1 MSAVV
6 RKNFVFDAVVVQHL
20 EELAA
25 SMGKSLT
32 KTVQEIVEERYKEI
46 EKQKK
51 LAAAIEIAGSAT
63 GVFGDLTI
71 QQIKASMHV

>member
-6 RKNFVFDAVVVQHL
+6 RKNFLFDAKVAQHL

-32 KTVQEIVEERYKEI
+32 KTVQELVEERYKEI
-46 EKQKK
+46 EKQRKIE
-51 LAAAIEIAGSAT
+51 AAMEIAGSST

-71 QQIKASMHV
+71 QDIKSSMHV

>member
-6 RKNFVFDAVVVQHL
+6 RKNFVFDATVAQHL

-32 KTVQEIVEERYKEI
+32 KTVQELVEQQYKVI
-46 EKQKK
+46 EKQRKI
-51 LAAAIEIAGSAT
+51 AAAIEIAGSAT
-63 GVFGDLTI
+63 GVFEDLTI
-71 QQIKASMHV
+71 QQIKASMDV

>member
-6 RKNFVFDAVVVQHL
+6 RKNFLFDAMVAQHL

-25 SMGKSLT
+25 LMGKSLT
-32 KTVQEIVEERYKEI
+32 KTVQELVEQRYKEI

-51 LAAAIEIAGSAT
+51 IAAAMEIAGSAT
-63 GVFGDLTI
+63 GVFGTLTV
-71 QQIKASMHV
+71 QDIKGSMHV